1 MWAICIIQVLHKNCS
16 VLYHLHHIILNT
28 KVIKNCVS
36 FVLLKGE
43 QIRLSLMW
51 SEYHSSLIN
60 KGSRF
65 LKIIIVCL
73 CFFFGVW
80 VWKNPLLHPFL
91 FGGLLSLHQWGH
103 IYLVLFCFLP
113 FCDVTAEVTI
123 IRKTIEPNLAIDSV
137 PKVQTLKHPSHFWL
151 QKSENPMEKS
161 VYFPRLL
168 ENLGNQK
175 AKKPHISRHLEQK
188 KPTG

>member
-36 FVLLKGE
+36 FALLKGE
-43 QIRLSLMW
+43 QIRLSLKW
-51 SEYHSSLIN
+51 SECHSSLI
-60 KGSRF
+60 KGSRFFF

-73 CFFFGVW
+73 FFVLGSGFG
-80 VWKNPLLHPFL
+80 KNPLLHPFL
-91 FGGLLSLHQWGH
+91 FGGLLSLHRWGH

-113 FCDVTAEVTI
+113 FYDVAAEVTI
-123 IRKTIEPNLAIDSV
+123 IHKTIEPNLAIDSV

-168 ENLGNQK
+168 ENFGN
-175 AKKPHISRHLEQK
+175 
-188 KPTG
+188 